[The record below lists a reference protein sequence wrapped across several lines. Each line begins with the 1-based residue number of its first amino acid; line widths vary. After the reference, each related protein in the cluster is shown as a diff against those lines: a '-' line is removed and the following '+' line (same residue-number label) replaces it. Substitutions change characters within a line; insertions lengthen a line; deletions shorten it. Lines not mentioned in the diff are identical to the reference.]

1 MNAVITDG
9 TYYQQPEGTTAYA
22 NKHSQAQN
30 TTIATTFTDG
40 KPVWK
45 RLSIPFSVID
55 KNVDANAILVTISTN
70 ADAGAGSID
79 TLYVDDV
86 NLVYNDPQNV
96 KVNFGSS
103 NGTVSLD
110 DITATWDGALSA
122 RVVKELKQDGSNVV
136 ATVTVYN
143 GDLTKQMAKETHTY
157 ANMTTG
163 ISNVNAPSVSKVTET
178 YDLSGRRVSATAGR
192 GVYILRTADG
202 KVIKV
207 ARK

>member
-55 KNVDANAILVTISTN
+55 KNVDAKAILVTISTN

-143 GDLTKQMAKETHTY
+143 GDLTKQMAKETTP
-157 ANMTTG
+157 MP
-163 ISNVNAPSVSKVTET
+163 I
-178 YDLSGRRVSATAGR
+178 
-192 GVYILRTADG
+192 
-202 KVIKV
+202 
-207 ARK
+207 